1 MCQRWLS
8 VVGNLTEIVGFLLVV
23 REWYHVFSLDALQRR
38 NRTERYY
45 ERIRARPKVENGL
58 IPAVRNTE
66 CGASFGDC

>member
-1 MCQRWLS
+1 MCQQWFS

-23 REWYHVFSLDALQRR
+23 REWYHVFVLMRYTDAIGLKDITRG
-38 NRTERYY
+38 
-45 ERIRARPKVENGL
+45 IAPRPKVENGL